1 MFGAT
6 VGSLKMFLQTSD
18 PLEKTLVKK
27 NMHKISHFLNLFYPV
42 NAKKYG
48 RGLKKA
54 T

>member
-1 MFGAT
+1 M
-6 VGSLKMFLQTSD
+6 GSLKMFLQTSD
-18 PLEKTLVKK
+18 PLEKTLVK
-27 NMHKISHFLNLFYPV
+27 NMHEISHFLNLFYPV